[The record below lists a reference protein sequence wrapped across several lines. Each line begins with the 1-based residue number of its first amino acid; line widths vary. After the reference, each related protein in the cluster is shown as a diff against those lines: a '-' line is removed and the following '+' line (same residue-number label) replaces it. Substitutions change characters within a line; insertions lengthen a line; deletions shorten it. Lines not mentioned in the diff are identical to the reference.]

1 MAPGFWESI
10 GANRAV
16 LALSVARLADAIG
29 NSILFILIPLYVAA
43 LPSQVLHFPIPVL
56 VGILISLYGIVNSM
70 AQPLMGALSDKL
82 GKRKRMIQLGLLIM
96 GLGTLGFVL
105 ASRFIDLIVLRI
117 CQGIGVA
124 ITIPASMGLMA
135 SITKKETR
143 GGSMGI
149 YSMLRMVGFAG
160 GPVIGGFL
168 QVHFGFNSAFYS
180 GAAFLF
186 LALILVQ
193 IWVNDVTPNNQNQQ
207 AKFKLF
213 DKSLVSPGIFSA
225 AAATFIMALA
235 FSMVTTLENE
245 FNAKL
250 GINALGFSIAFSSLM
265 IGRLILQIPLGRLSD
280 HIGRKPLI
288 LGGLLLL
295 APATALLGEATSM
308 LQLTLLR
315 VFQGIAAAGIA
326 APAFA
331 IVGDLAKAGGEARQM
346 SVITMGFGLGMAIGP
361 LIAGVLAII
370 FFELPF
376 LAGAALSLIG
386 VWIVFKFMPET
397 VHGRKAI
404 FHKQS

>member
-1 MAPGFWESI
+1 MASGFWESI
-10 GANRAV
+10 GANKSV
-16 LALSVARLADAIG
+16 MALSIARLADAIG

-43 LPSQVLHFPIPVL
+43 LPSQVLHFPLPVL

-70 AQPLMGALSDKL
+70 AQPFTGALSDKL
-82 GKRKRMIQLGLLIM
+82 GKRKRMIQVGLLIM

-105 ASRFIDLIVLRI
+105 ASRFVDLIVLRI

-135 SITKKETR
+135 AITKKETR

-149 YSMLRMVGFAG
+149 YSMLRMIGFAS

-168 QVHFGFNSAFYS
+168 QVHFGFNSAFYT

-193 IWVNDVTPNNQNQQ
+193 IWVSDVPPNNHNSQV
-207 AKFKLF
+207 KFRIFDRSLF
-213 DKSLVSPGIFSA
+213 SPGIFSA
-225 AAATFIMALA
+225 ATATFIMALA

-250 GINALGFSIAFSSLM
+250 GMNALGFSIAFSSLM
-265 IGRLILQIPLGRLSD
+265 IGRLLLQIPLGRLSD
-280 HIGRKPLI
+280 YIGRKPLI
-288 LGGLLLL
+288 LGGLLLM

-315 VFQGIAAAGIA
+315 IFQGIAAAGIA

-331 IVGDLAKAGGEARQM
+331 IVGDLSKSGGEARQM

-361 LIAGVLAII
+361 LIAGVLAIV

-376 LAGAALSLIG
+376 LAGALLSLIG

-397 VHGRKAI
+397 VHGRMALFK
-404 FHKQS
+404 K